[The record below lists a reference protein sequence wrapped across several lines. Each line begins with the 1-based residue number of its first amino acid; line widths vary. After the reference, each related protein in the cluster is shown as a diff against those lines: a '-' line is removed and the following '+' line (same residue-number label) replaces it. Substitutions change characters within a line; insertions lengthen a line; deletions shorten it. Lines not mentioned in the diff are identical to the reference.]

1 MSTYLSAHTDTSF
14 DVKVLRTMMMLMTMM
29 VVTVM
34 MLMTMMVVTVMVV
47 MVIVAVIGHNQ
58 VHIPVSI
65 Y

>member
-34 MLMTMMVVTVMVV
+34 VV